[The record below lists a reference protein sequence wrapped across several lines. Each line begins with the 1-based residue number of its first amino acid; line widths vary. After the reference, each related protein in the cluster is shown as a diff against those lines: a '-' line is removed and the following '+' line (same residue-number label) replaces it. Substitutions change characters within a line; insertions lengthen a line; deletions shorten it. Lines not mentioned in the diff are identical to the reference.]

1 METILERIIANK
13 RQEVI
18 TLKEQFSK
26 RDKDYQNRSLIN
38 VLQNSDEMAI
48 ITEFKRASPSKGV
61 INASLDP
68 IEQALL
74 YEKNGA
80 SAISVLTDY
89 SFFKGSFQD
98 MKAIREAVNL
108 PILCKDFMIDPI
120 QIDVAEANGADL
132 ILLIVAALPEKALK
146 ALYQYAQHKG
156 LEVLVE
162 VHDEVELETALNIGA
177 DLIGI
182 NNRNLKTFEVNLDIT
197 KKLGPLVKA
206 AGAFLV
212 SESGLKDRQDVQEVM
227 NAGANAILIGE
238 TMMRSQDIVET
249 MKQLRIPFSKEA
261 IQ

>member
-1 METILERIIANK
+1 METILDRIIATK
-13 RQEVI
+13 RQEVYS
-18 TLKEQFSK
+18 LKKQFVK
-26 RDKDYQNRSLIN
+26 GDKIYQKRSLIN
-38 VLQNSDEMAI
+38 ALQKSDELAI
-48 ITEFKRASPSKGV
+48 ITEYKRASPSKGV
-61 INASLDP
+61 INASLNP
-68 IEQALL
+68 IDQALL

-89 SFFKGSFQD
+89 SFFKGSFED

-132 ILLIVAALPEKALK
+132 ILLIVAALSEKELK

-162 VHDEVELETALNIGA
+162 VHDELELETALNIGA
-177 DLIGI
+177 DLIGV

-197 KKLGPLVKA
+197 KKLGALVKT

-227 NAGANAILIGE
+227 KAGANAILIGE

-261 IQ
+261 FQ